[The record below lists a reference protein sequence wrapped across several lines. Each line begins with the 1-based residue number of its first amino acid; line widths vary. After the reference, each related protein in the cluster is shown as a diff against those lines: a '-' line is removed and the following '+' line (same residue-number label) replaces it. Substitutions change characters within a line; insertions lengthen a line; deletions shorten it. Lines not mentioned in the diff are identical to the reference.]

1 MQRPSLRRSTP
12 VALASAPPLRP
23 RASVVRGV
31 RSPRVLRDDWTVA
44 SASRHTDASVDR
56 DLTREASTICLV
68 LRPGPSRA
76 RGEAVRAR
84 REGQYHRFDSS
95 AAFGKT
101 PRLGVPPRC
110 FPRVP
115 PPGVLRDAPRRYPPQ
130 SQSGINYTIAY
141 DDSGASTRLRRAR
154 LSFLKTS
161 VRVCCAL
168 PSTIR
173 APHAHPLPRTP
184 SQTSARISST
194 TLRTMPRTPP
204 VPPPPLPGT
213 PPGTR
218 PHPDLPDDPLVRDPD
233 DEDGRPSPRVT
244 ASGLER
250 LREEV
255 LANAVGAMRGDER
268 AAVSAMVTATE
279 TAARCTKPSEPT
291 TPKSPPRRAGLDADA
306 DRTALA
312 VVFHARRRLGLEAAD
327 ATVSGL
333 FGVGSAPARSG
344 ADPSQLSSGPDT
356 AEALADV
363 GYSAE
368 AGWESLAAATSEGAG
383 AGASVGVARSTEIRP
398 GIGEVRSAG
407 TRRSRARG
415 EDPIDAVSQLAMSAS
430 AAPPG
435 ETPAA
440 RGVPRHAR
448 QRRDGSARRVCRRRA
463 GRKGHLPR
471 AGRNRTDARIRTGA
485 GAARGARRGGQRRR
499 RRRRRRR

>member
-1 MQRPSLRRSTP
+1 MQRRPSLRAQHASELSRVGTSTRR
-12 VALASAPPLRP
+12 APRWF
-23 RASVVRGV
+23 RGV
-31 RSPRVLRDDWTVA
+31 RAPRVLRDDWTVA
-44 SASRHTDASVDR
+44 SACPGTRTRASI
-56 DLTREASTICLV
+56 EI
-68 LRPGPSRA
+68 SRA
-76 RGEAVRAR
+76 RR
-84 REGQYHRFDSS
+84 RRSTSCSDRDRLAPGRGGAGASWGRCIDLT

-110 FPRVP
+110 FPRSP
-115 PPGVLRDAPRRYPPQ
+115 APGVLRDAPSTIPSQ

-141 DDSGASTRLRRAR
+141 DDSGASTRLRQRASR
-154 LSFLKTS
+154 FLKTS

-173 APHAHPLPRTP
+173 APHAHPPSPNSIPRHPHGDHRRRCGRCPRRPRCHLRP
-184 SQTSARISST
+184 SRG
-194 TLRTMPRTPP
+194 R
-204 VPPPPLPGT
+204 PGDA
-213 PPGTR
+213 R
-218 PHPDLPDDPLVRDPD
+218 PHPNLPDDPLVRDPD
-233 DEDGRPSPRVT
+233 GEDRRPSPRVT

-279 TAARCTKPSEPT
+279 TAALHEAVRADAARS
-291 TPKSPPRRAGLDADA
+291 RRRRRHADA

-368 AGWESLAAATSEGAG
+368 AGWESLAAGATSEGAG

-407 TRRSRARG
+407 DASIARARG
-415 EDPIDAVSQLAMSAS
+415 
-430 AAPPG
+430 G
-435 ETPAA
+435 
-440 RGVPRHAR
+440 
-448 QRRDGSARRVCRRRA
+448 GS
-463 GRKGHLPR
+463 
-471 AGRNRTDARIRTGA
+471 N
-485 GAARGARRGGQRRR
+485 
-499 RRRRRRR
+499 